1 MKLVL
6 IFGDQAVGKMTVGQK
21 LAATTNLKLFH
32 GHVVIEPILELFG
45 EFKGQLIKDI
55 RELIFKE
62 FAKSNNY
69 GMIFT
74 YTWAFDR
81 QADWDYVKS
90 IQKIFKDAEIY
101 YVELVASLETRLE
114 RNATPNRL
122 KNKKSKRDLEL
133 SNNLIYEYNSK
144 YRMQSY
150 DGEIKF
156 KNYIKIDNTNLSAN
170 KVAKMIKDKFD
181 L

>member
-1 MKLVL
+1 M

-21 LAATTNLKLFH
+21 LEAITNLKLFH

-45 EFKGQLIKDI
+45 EFKGQLIKNV

-81 QADWDYVKS
+81 QEDWDYVKS
-90 IQKIFKDAEIY
+90 IQTIFKNAEIY
-101 YVELVASLETRLE
+101 YVELVASQQVRLQ

-122 KNKKSKRDLEL
+122 KHKQSKRNLEL
-133 SNNLIYEYNSK
+133 SNNLIYEFNSK
-144 YRMQSY
+144 YRMQSRE
-150 DGEIKF
+150 GEIKF
-156 KNYIKIDNTNLSAN
+156 KNYIKIDNTNLSAT
-170 KVAKMIKDKFD
+170 KVAKMIKEKFN

>member
-1 MKLVL
+1 MKLVM

-21 LAATTNLKLFH
+21 LANITNLKLFH
-32 GHVVIEPILELFG
+32 GHVVIEPIFELFG
-45 EFKGQLIKDI
+45 EFKGQLIKDV

-74 YTWAFDR
+74 YTWAFD
-81 QADWDYVKS
+81 QQSDWDYVKS

-101 YVELVASLETRLE
+101 YIELVASQEVRLK
-114 RNATPNRL
+114 RNTTPNRL
-122 KNKKSKRDLEL
+122 KNKQSKRDLQL
-133 SNNLIYEYNSK
+133 SNNLIYEFNSK
-144 YRMQSY
+144 YRMQSLE
-150 DGEIKF
+150 GEIKF
-156 KNYIKIDNTNLSAN
+156 KNYIKIDNTNLSAQ
-170 KVAKMIKDKFD
+170 KVAKIIKDKFN